1 MNDIYGYKNKCQ
13 SFSHTD
19 YEWSKRHHIHIL
31 NIESRPAHGSQ
42 WKTALEAK
50 ECPFTVICRK

>member
-1 MNDIYGYKNKCQ
+1 MIYTDIKINAKVFHIQ
-13 SFSHTD
+13 AMSD
-19 YEWSKRHHIHIL
+19 LKDIHIHIL

-42 WKTALEAK
+42 WKTALEAM